1 MDWAGDRVRVDVEF
15 AAAAV
20 VALVATIAEWVM
32 AAEVVAALGGVA
44 PVKALVLL
52 IADIFQAAFAMI
64 ERRYS
69 DWTSP
74 PALTGVQVCF

>member
-44 PVKALVLL
+44 PVKALVEGFGAVL
-52 IADIFQAAFAMI
+52 
-64 ERRYS
+64 
-69 DWTSP
+69 
-74 PALTGVQVCF
+74 